1 MTFTW
6 TRGTGRAERQ
16 AATQP
21 DIRRLPSPFLHMQTT
36 STEERHLLSATRF
49 VVPDV
54 ASDHGVDLAEPAGS
68 AGVLLILAPDR
79 PQNTVESI
87 WRLAARCAGR
97 GFA

>member
-1 MTFTW
+1 VISDAHE
-6 TRGTGRAERQ
+6 GLK
-16 AATQP
+16 AA
-21 DIRRLPSPFLHMQTT
+21 IRRVLGATWQRCRVQTT

-87 WRLAARCAGR
+87 RRLAARCAGR